1 MVNHLKKRI
10 EGIAQ
15 IGSQDRMSEK
25 IGEKNIEEFAG
36 EEISLEILALKNSRS
51 LRDKFIDHISS
62 IGDEFR
68 F

>member
-1 MVNHLKKRI
+1 
-10 EGIAQ
+10 
-15 IGSQDRMSEK
+15 MSEK

>member
-1 MVNHLKKRI
+1 LKKRI